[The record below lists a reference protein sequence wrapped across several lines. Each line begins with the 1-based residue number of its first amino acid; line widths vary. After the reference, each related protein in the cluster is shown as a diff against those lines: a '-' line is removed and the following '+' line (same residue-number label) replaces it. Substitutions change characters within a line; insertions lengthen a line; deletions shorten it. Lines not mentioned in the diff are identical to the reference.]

1 MKKIK
6 KLSLSKDVISHLQQR
21 TVKGGAGITYQC
33 PTPPITLDQ
42 CASYFI
48 RC

>member
-1 MKKIK
+1 MKKLK
-6 KLSLSKDVISHLQQR
+6 KLSFSKNVISNLQQR
-21 TVKGGAGITYQC
+21 TVKGGVGKTYQC
-33 PTPPITLDQ
+33 PTPPITFDQ